1 MQLENYMRQV
11 YAAGNSNNPS
21 KETCLEV
28 DLAGCGM
35 VLKAKAL
42 LIILFSFL

>member
-1 MQLENYMRQV
+1 MQLENYTWQV
-11 YAAGNSNNPS
+11 YAAGNSNS
-21 KETCLEV
+21 FSEETCLEV

-42 LIILFSFL
+42 LMILFSFL